1 VTGRPAPH
9 RSVFFGEVALSA
21 ELRQVAQADARLKEA
36 AKLGF
41 DTAVMPR
48 PRKKLATP
56 SGLSLAQPATLAEL
70 IEIMGGV

>member
-1 VTGRPAPH
+1 SGRPAPP

-41 DTAVMPR
+41 DMAVMPR
-48 PRKKLATP
+48 PRKKPGAP
-56 SGLSLAQPATLAEL
+56 RGLSLAQPATLAEL
-70 IEIMGGV
+70 IEIMGGVA